1 MTNNLSLLLKKYSV
15 PALFLVLALAMLI
28 LGLQSSQDSTYI
40 IATIMMFTAGILSLL
55 YSSGKISAKLLSILG
70 IGAGVLAIFTLVMSA
85 TSVSDEVAHQNKYEA
100 CVKESE
106 TNLRDIR
113 SAQKAYAETHGKYAA
128 TWEELI
134 SFIKNGKIPFVEAE
148 GVVPGR
154 KITEAERAVLYGDN
168 RPIDVNMTELEA
180 LKLSKSANPADDLK
194 NFRRDTVMV
203 SLMETKFQSKSAI
216 RAREKAGFGPFNPDK
231 LPIIPMSDG
240 KKWKLEV
247 ADSIKMGED
256 VFPAIRVS
264 GTLPI
269 SRIAGTQPDEMYFGK
284 LTTNDTSGSWEQ

>member
-1 MTNNLSLLLKKYSV
+1 MTNDLSLLLKKYSV
-15 PALFLVLALAMLI
+15 PALFLVLALAMLV
-28 LGLQSSQDSTYI
+28 LGLRSSQGATFI
-40 IATIMMFTAGILSLL
+40 IATIMMFAAGLLSLL
-55 YSSGKISAKLLSILG
+55 YSSGKISIKMLTILG
-70 IGAGVLAIFTLVMSA
+70 LGAGVAALITMVLSIS
-85 TSVSDEVAHQNKYEA
+85 SVSSEVEHQNKYKA

-106 TNLRDIR
+106 SNLRDIR
-113 SAQKAYAETHGKYAA
+113 SAQKSYAEVHGKYAA
-128 TWEELI
+128 NWDELI
-134 SFIKNGKIPFVEAE
+134 EFIKNGKVPYIEAV

-168 RPIDVNMTELEA
+168 RPIDVNMTEEEA
-180 LKLSKSANPADDLK
+180 LKLSRSGNPADDLK
-194 NFRRDTVMV
+194 EFRRDTVMV
-203 SLMETKFQSKSAI
+203 SLLNTKFKSKSAVES
-216 RAREKAGFGPFNPDK
+216 RAKEGFGEFNPDK